1 MQAIR
6 KYDNKIRGLNKW
18 FARTEKGSKNRLKV
32 IAKLQAVYR
41 KLKNTRKYY
50 THLITSTLVKE
61 NDIIFTEDLK
71 VKSMI
76 EKSKNKLSKY
86 LSDSSLSEI
95 IRQLEYKCK
104 WRNKKLIKIPQYYA
118 SSQLCNNCGNKNEEV
133 KNLNIRKWI
142 CSKCNCEN
150 DRDIN
155 ASLNILEK
163 GLEIYLKE
171 QYVN

>member
-1 MQAIR
+1 MNTIK
-6 KYDNKIRGLNKW
+6 KYEKKIKDLNRW
-18 FARTEKGSKNRLKV
+18 LFRCRKGSKNRLKV

-41 KLKNTRKYY
+41 KLKNARKYY
-50 THLITSTLVKE
+50 IHFITSILTKE
-61 NDIIFTEDLK
+61 NDCLVTENLK
-71 VKSMI
+71 VKDMI
-76 EKSKNKLSKY
+76 EKGNHTMSKY

-104 WRNKKLIKIPQYYA
+104 WQNKMLIKVPQYYA
-118 SSQLCNNCGNKNEEV
+118 SSQICNQ
-133 KNLNIRKWI
+133 
-142 CSKCNCEN
+142 CNCHN

-163 GLEIYLKE
+163 GIELYYKE